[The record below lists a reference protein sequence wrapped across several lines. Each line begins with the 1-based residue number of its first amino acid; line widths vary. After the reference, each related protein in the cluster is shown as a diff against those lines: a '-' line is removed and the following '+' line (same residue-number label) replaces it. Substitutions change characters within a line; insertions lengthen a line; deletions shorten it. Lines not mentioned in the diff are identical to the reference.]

1 MDSKIPF
8 TARAPPGKGYHVW
21 AVRMK
26 ADLEANDLWEA
37 VETHLKANDLWD
49 AVEEDYEVHSL
60 SINPTMTQIKNHKER
75 KSRKSNARVTLSV
88 LKKILIPVSER
99 FEATIFS
106 LENAKDLL
114 KSLSTRKAIETSTQA
129 IEKLQAMVQDLKKN
143 DAELKLILEMHRRE
157 FTDSRDVLET
167 RDSDY
172 KEWARVQSLKSRLD
186 EQYLKLCVKKANEA
200 EAISQQRLA
209 AAEAEITDLRQTS
222 EASKRNKTQNQQ
234 LLLQI
239 TERDD
244 YNIKHVL
251 ECAKAKQLQDTLL
264 LEKHNMEKKI
274 QQSSA
279 SLNFYEM
286 KVAKMEDQLRCWSD
300 QVHKLEEEKSQKSV
314 SLENTQK
321 LLSDVRNSSH
331 QARESQSKI
340 EKSEVALADLQIE
353 LEKEG

>member
-1 MDSKIPF
+1 
-8 TARAPPGKGYHVW
+8 
-21 AVRMK
+21 
-26 ADLEANDLWEA
+26 
-37 VETHLKANDLWD
+37 
-49 AVEEDYEVHSL
+49 
-60 SINPTMTQIKNHKER
+60 
-75 KSRKSNARVTLSV
+75 
-88 LKKILIPVSER
+88 
-99 FEATIFS
+99 
-106 LENAKDLL
+106 
-114 KSLSTRKAIETSTQA
+114 
-129 IEKLQAMVQDLKKN
+129 MVQDLKKKN

-209 AAEAEITDLRQTS
+209 AAEAEITDLRQTL
-222 EASKRNKTQNQQ
+222 EASKRNKARLFDTLKSKNDENEAYLSELESIRQAYDDMQTQNQQ

-244 YNIKHVL
+244 YNIRHVL

-286 KVAKMEDQLRCWSD
+286 KVAKMEDQATS
-300 QVHKLEEEKSQKSV
+300 
-314 SLENTQK
+314 
-321 LLSDVRNSSH
+321 
-331 QARESQSKI
+331 
-340 EKSEVALADLQIE
+340 
-353 LEKEG
+353 

>member
-1 MDSKIPF
+1 
-8 TARAPPGKGYHVW
+8 
-21 AVRMK
+21 
-26 ADLEANDLWEA
+26 
-37 VETHLKANDLWD
+37 
-49 AVEEDYEVHSL
+49 
-60 SINPTMTQIKNHKER
+60 
-75 KSRKSNARVTLSV
+75 
-88 LKKILIPVSER
+88 
-99 FEATIFS
+99 
-106 LENAKDLL
+106 
-114 KSLSTRKAIETSTQA
+114 
-129 IEKLQAMVQDLKKN
+129 MVQDLKKN

-222 EASKRNKTQNQQ
+222 EASKRNKARLSDTLKSKNEENEAY
-234 LLLQI
+234 LSEL
-239 TERDD
+239 EDD

-286 KVAKMEDQLRCWSD
+286 KVAKMED